1 LYVNQYNLK
10 RISVFI
16 LFISVLISFSLA
28 AYVLLIL
35 GMILYYLL
43 KSKHYFRRVFR
54 VSFFLCSAVV
64 ISVIFYVNNPDS
76 VYSKLVVARLDYD
89 EERGISGNNRTNSQF
104 DYYYDKAF
112 LQKNDAFLGI
122 GDEEF
127 VRRFGSG
134 NSSYKTFIVQN
145 GIISLFFLLAFYCML
160 VYYCLSPVYVGLLIL
175 YAASFL
181 QRPYALWEIELF
193 LFMSAGSILKYKYND
208 KLFDYYST

>member
-1 LYVNQYNLK
+1 MISSLLLYVNQYNLK

-89 EERGISGNNRTNSQF
+89 EERGISEIIARTAS
-104 DYYYDKAF
+104 
-112 LQKNDAFLGI
+112 L
-122 GDEEF
+122 
-127 VRRFGSG
+127 
-134 NSSYKTFIVQN
+134 
-145 GIISLFFLLAFYCML
+145 IIIM
-160 VYYCLSPVYVGLLIL
+160 I
-175 YAASFL
+175 
-181 QRPYALWEIELF
+181 
-193 LFMSAGSILKYKYND
+193 
-208 KLFDYYST
+208 KLFCKRMMLFSE

>member
-1 LYVNQYNLK
+1 MISSLLLYVNQYNLK

-43 KSKHYFRRVFR
+43 KSKHYLEEFSCV
-54 VSFFLCSAVV
+54 FFLCSAVV

-112 LQKNDAFLGI
+112 CK
-122 GDEEF
+122 
-127 VRRFGSG
+127 RMM
-134 NSSYKTFIVQN
+134 
-145 GIISLFFLLAFYCML
+145 LF
-160 VYYCLSPVYVGLLIL
+160 S
-175 YAASFL
+175 
-181 QRPYALWEIELF
+181 E
-193 LFMSAGSILKYKYND
+193 
-208 KLFDYYST
+208 